1 MYLSLV
7 KTIWVKVMF
16 KKQIMLSSL
25 FIASMALSNAVSATP
40 IVNGTFD
47 TDLSGWSAVLNGG
60 DAQQAAGQAVLS
72 TGDDVALYSSV
83 LVQGDDGLFNF
94 PSPILL
100 GAGDDF
106 FKFDAVFTMLD
117 ADTLEAGGGFSD
129 NLQVWLYDEFD
140 SGLDT
145 LIATIDASTVGSSF
159 SFNLSSFIGRSVAFS
174 FELNDEDDGFN
185 SQVALDNIR
194 IEQRSV
200 TVPEPSTFLLIILG
214 WFGLT
219 RKLLSINRK
228 VQYPIS

>member
-1 MYLSLV
+1 
-7 KTIWVKVMF
+7 MF

-47 TDLSGWSAVLNGG
+47 TDLSGWSAVSNGG

-72 TGDDVALYSSV
+72 TGDNVAPYSSV
-83 LVQGDDGLFNF
+83 LVQGDDGSFSFAN
-94 PSPILL
+94 PIVL

-106 FKFDAVFTMLD
+106 FKFDAFFT
-117 ADTLEAGGGFSD
+117 TLAEDVLESGVGSSD

-174 FELNDEDDGFN
+174 FELNDEDDGHN

-200 TVPEPSTFLLIILG
+200 TV
-214 WFGLT
+214 
-219 RKLLSINRK
+219 
-228 VQYPIS
+228 